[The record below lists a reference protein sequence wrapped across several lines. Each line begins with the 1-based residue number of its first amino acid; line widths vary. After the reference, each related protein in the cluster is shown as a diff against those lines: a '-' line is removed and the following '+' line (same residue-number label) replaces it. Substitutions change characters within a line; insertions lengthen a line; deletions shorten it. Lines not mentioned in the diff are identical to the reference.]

1 MPLYAEPISRPP
13 SLVERGS
20 EDEDAALDEE
30 EEEEGGREEED
41 VSFFLKK
48 DEIAFLDPVGG
59 AVEDM
64 TKKTNFPPLNKAL
77 AAEFPL
83 AHKFSHPFNYYRL
96 QCVSLKIFFGGKRK
110 KIGVY

>member
-48 DEIAFLDPVGG
+48 DEIAFLDPVVGG
-59 AVEDM
+59 AVGADM
-64 TKKTNFPPLNKAL
+64 
-77 AAEFPL
+77 
-83 AHKFSHPFNYYRL
+83 
-96 QCVSLKIFFGGKRK
+96 LKNQLSSTE
-110 KIGVY
+110 